1 MVAERALSAAEV
13 DNGRSHEEAAERGR
27 AQHGIKRDEARKLMA
42 EAGDDPAKL
51 TEAVAEAKVGTRHK
65 DGN

>member
-1 MVAERALSAAEV
+1 MADHTRKQQNEV
-13 DNGRSHEEAAERGR
+13 EQFAR
-27 AQHGIKRDEARKLMA
+27 QHGIKPDEARKLMA

-51 TEAVAEAKVGTRHK
+51 TKAVAEAKVGTRHK